1 MSGYALVQDL
11 AIQRKLGLMGV
22 GEEKHLK
29 VECEQ
34 IEVWRGWFWEEYDQ
48 NELYGIHQ
56 ELI

>member
-1 MSGYALVQDL
+1 
-11 AIQRKLGLMGV
+11 MGV